1 MNCTTLSLGL
11 ILFLTTSAAPR
22 EAVRVPSVDPLLQTD
37 GEDSVAHEVEVMRR
51 LLVKSIGV
59 VPGES
64 VNDAG
69 AFTMVG
75 NWASFSTHLPLQGQ
89 LAQGSPTVV
98 THSRGFRVPGT
109 GVIYTMDVQVPARAV
124 AGVPVEEPEE
134 GVDEAFGADEWEAAA
149 RDVRGDTAKGSA
161 EVLLAA
167 RVTASRRIIGFP
179 ASTATWELDP
189 DALDQVIEAVLGTL
203 ARHGTRIGNLRDD
216 ESITVALQ
224 VTASSSSYPWR
235 TSLWPTSVA
244 VGEDEDQ
251 WAVGNYWLSA
261 AANQARAAL
270 ERTVVMQL
278 SRKILGELAGSKTVG
293 ADVRKRA
300 LVHSY

>member
-1 MNCTTLSLGL
+1 
-11 ILFLTTSAAPR
+11 
-22 EAVRVPSVDPLLQTD
+22 
-37 GEDSVAHEVEVMRR
+37 
-51 LLVKSIGV
+51 
-59 VPGES
+59 
-64 VNDAG
+64 
-69 AFTMVG
+69 
-75 NWASFSTHLPLQGQ
+75 
-89 LAQGSPTVV
+89 

-124 AGVPVEEPEE
+124 AGVQVEEPEE

-167 RVTASRRIIGFP
+167 RVTANRRSLGFQ
-179 ASTATWELDP
+179 ASTAIWELDP

-203 ARHGTRIGNLRDD
+203 ARHGTRIGDLRDD

-224 VTASSSSYPWR
+224 VTARASSHPWR
-235 TSLWPTSVA
+235 SSFA

-251 WAVGNYWLSA
+251 LAVRNYWLSA